1 MELWQMMLLDLGL
14 ILLVFIIACL
24 INMIFLKNKN
34 LTKKQL
40 QKLIP
45 FKADVFIDYLGTIN
59 NIIESQATKTK
70 IKIIIKDIKQ
80 VNIEKICKLKQQGI
94 IKQSN
99 AISIIFGKYVKA
111 LSGIINGRLNI
122 TYA

>member
-1 MELWQMMLLDLGL
+1 MELWQILLLDLGL

-34 LTKKQL
+34 STEKQW

-45 FKADVFIDYLGTIN
+45 FKVDVFIDYLGTIS
-59 NIIESQATKTK
+59 NIIEAQATNTK

-80 VNIEKICKLKQQGI
+80 VNIEKIRKLKQQGI
-94 IKQSN
+94 IKQTN
-99 AISIIFGKYVKA
+99 AISIIFGNYAKA
-111 LSGIINGRLNI
+111 LSEIINGRLK
-122 TYA
+122 